1 MCAVTIA
8 EVRSLLKE
16 WIQSSPEPE
25 EDDEEVVTSY
35 LQNLIMDK
43 NLEQVDLVIKFLK
56 RHIQRIENS
65 NWETSFEKIVTDVQS
80 FMKTY
85 HGAELK
91 IC

>member
-1 MCAVTIA
+1 MKNIKVLTKTPIA
-8 EVRSLLKE
+8 SFVL
-16 WIQSSPEPE
+16 
-25 EDDEEVVTSY
+25 
-35 LQNLIMDK
+35 
-43 NLEQVDLVIKFLK
+43 FH